1 MRGCLKAQAGVLGD
15 VAQEMFLS
23 LIAYRISRSC
33 QIGSL
38 GLRWQPLSRL
48 PRHSRPSMALQP
60 WLRDK
65 GSLTAK
71 LTSFSQGR
79 FHVEVV
85 RQIITRPELS
95 EQRSLK
101 MRDHEW
107 ALVREVV
114 LYGKDQPWV
123 FARSVIPLTSLTG
136 SLRHLRKQDV
146 RPLGAFLFS
155 QPQLQRSAIA
165 VSCINRHHHYL
176 PAHLQGDE
184 PLWARRSVFC
194 LERKSLLVSEVFLP
208 AFTANLELV

>member
-1 MRGCLKAQAGVLGD
+1 
-15 VAQEMFLS
+15 S
-23 LIAYRISRSC
+23 LIAYRSSRPCHS
-33 QIGSL
+33 GGL

-48 PRHSRPSMALQP
+48 PRHNRPSMALQP
-60 WLRDK
+60 WLLDK

-85 RQIITRPELS
+85 RQIITRPALS
-95 EQRSLK
+95 EQQSLK

-107 ALVREVV
+107 TLVREVV
-114 LYGKDQPWV
+114 LYGKGEPWV

-155 QPQLQRSAIA
+155 QPHLQRSAIA

-176 PAHLQGDE
+176 PVSLEGDE
-184 PLWARRSVFC
+184 PLWGRRSVFS
-194 LERKSLLVSEVFLP
+194 LEQKSLLVSEVFLP
-208 AFTANLELV
+208 AFTAHLAHKRGR